1 MLISSTREHNS
12 QGGREYR
19 KGKQERKVTP
29 GNRIKGTDFNSQ
41 LNDIWGN
48 LWYTVSRKQRVWRK
62 EDEAGGKKGTGRHGL
77 SAYECTSGEN
87 PQEVCGSEEVP

>member
-41 LNDIWGN
+41 LNDR
-48 LWYTVSRKQRVWRK
+48 LWKRPLFMRIVAVLK
-62 EDEAGGKKGTGRHGL
+62 DIL
-77 SAYECTSGEN
+77 
-87 PQEVCGSEEVP
+87 PQ